1 MTDKNKTP
9 APRRPQRW
17 LKASLGAVAMGVM
30 LASGGAWADDPLPA
44 PICDPNKLYDILT
57 SSFHQT
63 AAQLADDR
71 GWAGWGQ
78 QMYGATRSYTTVD
91 TDNIPRNK
99 NNSDVAPP
107 MSIMGSTSVGE
118 GAIGDAFPDVKP
130 LLVTTGSAT
139 TSHQTVALGNDGKF
153 YAWGTQ
159 GTVLPSSYT
168 NGTAVA
174 ATTLELPDGI
184 SAGEV
189 DMLFASYQFLAMV
202 AKGNVWVLVNSN
214 NANLLGDGSSSVDTD
229 WHKVKTDASNDLS
242 NVIAVRGQVGPS
254 GTGAAMALTEDG
266 EVYTWGSNIYLGDGS
281 TGRPD
286 NSGTRATSAF
296 ATKMTLPTP
305 TNDGKVVQIGVT
317 GGSNNAGS
325 INNSSSSNINNSYYV
340 LFKADGAETGELWSL
355 GANTHRQLGTF
366 NTTWSTSWQKVL
378 KPASP
383 DGTGATSHFADVKMF
398 SVQEHDWGYA
408 GSGSVAAIDSEGDV
422 YTWGSNNGSMLGAP
436 TSGEGSK
443 ATSDPMVQGDLL
455 NTKASGNIKA
465 RYVEVGGHTTA
476 YSPEN
481 SPKFCYV
488 GHLTNGSM
496 GNNTHNTGNP
506 WQFDCDRTPAVNICG
521 ADSIGAVDDVMDS
534 IPVPDVLT
542 ELPGNAYSN
551 DHYRGEDADKH
562 IGDKNN
568 PATSNGIFGKVLEPA
583 QPINWGP
590 VPYLDPETG
599 KVYAPAGTIP
609 GDYTIRYEICD
620 VDFPDQ
626 ICAAADI
633 KVTILGIKAIPDTD
647 STTPNTPVTTKVTD
661 NDTSPSGVPI
671 DHDSVTVVTQPP
683 NGTVVCKGDTGG
695 SSLNSGECQYTP
707 DDGFKGTDTYT
718 YQVCNRA
725 DPVECDTP
733 TVTIAVGEPPQ
744 IVANDDSGVTSI
756 NVPLSTPVLANDIAV
771 GGKLNPNT
779 VVPVGNVDGPSGA
792 TTSLDC
798 SAGYCTFQAD
808 QPGTYEYTYK
818 VCLEDPAATCDEAE
832 VTVVVADETGGNPA
846 PTIVPTP
853 DSDTTPL
860 NTPVT
865 TTVFYNDGAVGGSV
879 DPDSVAKVTNPSN
892 GEVSCSA
899 GKCTYTPENGFVGVD
914 TYEYQICLADPGSV
928 CGTTTVTVKVGDP
941 SITARDDE
949 TIPGA
954 PKDVGTNDIPT
965 GGELDKPGIKVITP
979 PTNGTVN
986 CDNGVCTYTSNTP
999 DNPLD
1004 DSYVYQVCLA
1014 DMPDICSTATV
1025 TVKGLKVEAVD
1036 DEKIL
1041 TSWDPLELT
1050 PVENDICLESGDSE
1064 ICQKEQVTTTLYT
1077 EGETESAEWFPPKY
1091 GTVVCDG
1098 NDCIYTPN
1106 KDTFPGQDEFT
1117 YEVCLIDAPS
1127 VCDIAVV
1134 HIQGEPE
1141 MDPVLDLPPPTT
1153 GRNYPEDKPAGWLT
1167 CTNIGTDAA
1176 QNVSCEVTDLPPGL
1190 ELGQCTLEGQPFPG
1204 DPVNTTVGIGKEV
1217 ACPIVG
1223 KPTGEPGEPTATTGW
1238 DDPNPGSEPE
1248 RREEETGVDGNPPN
1262 TRVPVLAPAAVP
1274 VDNPFALLLLAL
1286 GLLGLGSRYAR
1297 KRRAA

>member
-1 MTDKNKTP
+1 MTNKKNQP
-9 APRRPQRW
+9 PLRRTKRW
-17 LKASLGAVAMGVM
+17 MNAGLGAVAIGVM
-30 LASGGAWADDPLPA
+30 MASGGAWADELPE
-44 PICDPNKLYDILT
+44 PMCNPNKLYDILS

-78 QMYGATRSYTTVD
+78 QMGG
-91 TDNIPRNK
+91 TDN
-99 NNSDVAPP
+99 VAPP
-107 MSIMGSTSVGE
+107 ESIMGSTSVG
-118 GAIGDAFPDVKP
+118 GTGIGKAFPGVKP

-153 YAWGTQ
+153 YAWGVQ
-159 GTVLPSSYT
+159 GTVLPDTYTSS
-168 NGTAVA
+168 TAVA
-174 ATTLELPDGI
+174 ATTLELPTDI
-184 SAGEV
+184 SAGDV
-189 DMLFASYQFLAMV
+189 DMLFASYQFLAIV
-202 AKGNVWVLVNSN
+202 AGGNVWVLINST
-214 NANLLGDGSSSVDTD
+214 NANLLGDGSTNADND
-229 WHKVKTDASNDLS
+229 WHKVKIDADTDLDS
-242 NVIAVRGQVGPS
+242 VIAVRGQVGPS
-254 GTGAAMALTEDG
+254 GTGAVMALTDDG
-266 EVYTWGSNIYLGDGS
+266 DVYTWGSNIYLGDGS
-281 TGRPD
+281 TGRPTNTTNSD
-286 NSGTRATSAF
+286 NRATRNF

-305 TNDGKVVQIGVT
+305 VNDGKVVQIGVT
-317 GGSNNAGS
+317 GGSNSAGS
-325 INNSSSSNINNSYYV
+325 TGNSANINNSYYV
-340 LFKADGAETGELWSL
+340 LFKDEGEETGELWSL
-355 GANTHRQLGTF
+355 GANTHRQLGDGS
-366 NTTWSTSWQKVL
+366 TTWQLSWVPVK
-378 KPASP
+378 KPANP
-383 DGTGATSHFADVKMF
+383 DGSGGYADFQDVKMF

-408 GSGSVAAIDSEGDV
+408 GTGSVAAIDSIGDV
-422 YTWGSNNGSMLGAP
+422 YTWGSNNGNMIGMDDSGGGA
-436 TSGEGSK
+436 
-443 ATSDPMVQGDLL
+443 SDPRVQGGLL
-455 NTKASGNIKA
+455 DTADGGPGTGNIKA

-476 YSPEN
+476 YSPQN

-488 GHLTNGSM
+488 GHLIAGSM
-496 GNNTHNTGNP
+496 GNDTSDSGNP

-521 ADSIGAVDDVMDS
+521 ADPIGAVNDSMGS

-542 ELPGNAYSN
+542 KLTGNAYSN
-551 DHYRGEDADKH
+551 DHYRGEEADQY

-568 PATSNGIFGKVLEPA
+568 PDTSDGIFGKVLEPA
-583 QPINWGP
+583 QSINWGP
-590 VPYLDPETG
+590 VPYLDVATG
-599 KVYAPAGTIP
+599 EVYAPAGTPP
-609 GDYTIRYEICD
+609 GDYTIKYEICD
-620 VDFPDQ
+620 VDFPEE

-633 KVTILGIKAIPDTD
+633 EVTILGIKAIPDTD
-647 STTPNTPVTTKVTD
+647 STTSDTPVTTPVTN

-671 DHDSVTVVTQPP
+671 NHDSVTVVSQPP
-683 NGTVVCKGDTGG
+683 NGEVVCKGDTDG
-695 SSLNSGECQYTP
+695 SHLESGQCQYTP
-707 DDGFKGTDTYT
+707 NLGFKGTDTYT
-718 YQVCNRA
+718 YKVCNTA
-725 DPVECDTP
+725 DPVECDTT
-733 TVTIAVGEPPQ
+733 TVTIAVDEPPQ

-756 NVPLSTPVLANDIAV
+756 SVPLSTPVLANDIAV

-779 VVPVGNVDGPSGA
+779 VFPVGNVEDGPSGA
-792 TTSLDC
+792 TTSLSC
-798 SAGYCTFQAD
+798 SAGYCQFAAD
-808 QPGTYEYTYK
+808 QPGTYRYTYK
-818 VCLEDPAATCDEAE
+818 VCLEDPAATCDEAK
-832 VTVVVADETGGNPA
+832 VTVVVADGTVGNPA

-879 DPDSVAKVTNPSN
+879 NPGSVAKLTDPLN
-892 GEVSCSA
+892 GAVSCSD
-899 GKCTYTPENGFVGVD
+899 GKCTYTPGNGFVGVD

-954 PKDVGTNDIPT
+954 PKDVSTNDTPT

-986 CDNGVCTYTSNTP
+986 CDNGVCTYTSATP
-999 DNPLD
+999 ENPLD

-1050 PVENDICLESGDSE
+1050 PVENDSCLKSGDSE

-1117 YEVCLIDAPS
+1117 YEVCLIDEPS

-1141 MDPVLDLPPPTT
+1141 MEPVLDLPPPTT

-1238 DDPNPGSEPE
+1238 DDPNPGSDPE

-1286 GLLGLGSRYAR
+1286 GLLGLGSHYAR
-1297 KRRAA
+1297 KRSAA